1 MSGLLFMLLIVADRR
16 KVENTAMKQWAQS
29 LMQVGAA
36 ACLLGGLGWMAAQ
49 HWLGSAD
56 FKRWVEGRAG
66 LAVGT
71 PVSLGRVTLDV
82 WPIPAVALL
91 AVRLET
97 QPVATIERVEVRVRL
112 RALLAGRVEFSRL
125 RVVGADV
132 SQAGLADLLAQRRNK
147 ATGHGDGGT
156 GSGAAGFPGH
166 VLLENLTWRPLK
178 GPPTA
183 LDAEVRI
190 GPENLPDALSLA
202 LLAGQ
207 FQGAK
212 LRLARRQLVWDVLV
226 EYAGGSIKGNL
237 ALDRLPAPGVA
248 MSLRGA
254 LRVEGVE
261 VGVLSRQRLTGHLSA
276 DTTLSLTTGQPGD
289 MFDALQTQGRFNV
302 RAAVVHGVDLVRAVK
317 TVGLSRGGVTRL
329 DTLSG
334 QVDTRGASVNFRQLV
349 ASSGLLS
356 ASGQVAL
363 SPTQALSGRVQ
374 VSLGPASIGRA
385 VGVPLVLGGT
395 LDAPELTLTRSAMLG
410 AAVGTMVMP
419 GVGTGAGASIG
430 DKIGNKLQ
438 GFFGK

>member
-1 MSGLLFMLLIVADRR
+1 
-16 KVENTAMKQWAQS
+16 
-29 LMQVGAA
+29 
-36 ACLLGGLGWMAAQ
+36 
-49 HWLGSAD
+49 
-56 FKRWVEGRAG
+56 
-66 LAVGT
+66 
-71 PVSLGRVTLDV
+71 
-82 WPIPAVALL
+82 
-91 AVRLET
+91 
-97 QPVATIERVEVRVRL
+97 
-112 RALLAGRVEFSRL
+112 
-125 RVVGADV
+125 
-132 SQAGLADLLAQRRNK
+132 
-147 ATGHGDGGT
+147 
-156 GSGAAGFPGH
+156 
-166 VLLENLTWRPLK
+166 
-178 GPPTA
+178 
-183 LDAEVRI
+183 
-190 GPENLPDALSLA
+190 
-202 LLAGQ
+202 
-207 FQGAK
+207 
-212 LRLARRQLVWDVLV
+212 LV